1 MITSQK
7 VGNRTVFWT
16 DNEKERA
23 DLVEK
28 RHVVYTAQESAIC
41 EARKDVLGDEFR
53 TLLFQMKLI
62 APETRLV
69 GVQ

>member
-7 VGNRTVFWT
+7 VGNRSVFWT

-28 RHVVYTAQESAIC
+28 RHVVYTAAESEIC
-41 EARKDVLGDEFR
+41 QVQKDRLDPAFL
-53 TLLFQMKLI
+53 TLLFNLKLI
-62 APETRLV
+62 APEARLV

>member
-7 VGNRTVFWT
+7 VGNRSVFWT

-28 RHVVYTAQESAIC
+28 RHVVYTAAESEIC
-41 EARKDVLGDEFR
+41 EKRKDVLDDAFR
-53 TLLFQMKLI
+53 ILLFNLKLI

>member
-1 MITSQK
+1 MITTSR

-28 RHVVYTAQESAIC
+28 RHVVYTAAESEIC
-41 EARKDVLGDEFR
+41 ERRKDVLDEAFR
-53 TLLFQMKLI
+53 TTLFNLKLI
-62 APETRLV
+62 APEARLV